1 MPAEILQNMIIS
13 LNHINTSFGYED
25 GKSQYVIDEI
35 RSHDYLTVVRRDI
48 NGFDHFLIPNIDYIV
63 RDRMDNNVWK
73 GTIFDV
79 INSNNWNNGDIIYI
93 TGLKLSYG
101 KAGR

>member
-1 MPAEILQNMIIS
+1 MITSLQ
-13 LNHINTSFGYED
+13 HINTSFGYRE
-25 GKSQYVIDEI
+25 GQIEYPMDEI

-48 NGFDHFLIPNIDYIV
+48 NGFDHFMIPGKDYSV
-63 RDRMDNNVWK
+63 EDRMDYDTIWK
-73 GTIFDV
+73 GTTFNILDTDG
-79 INSNNWNNGDIIYI
+79 WNTGDTIYI

>member
-1 MPAEILQNMIIS
+1 M
-13 LNHINTSFGYED
+13 
-25 GKSQYVIDEI
+25 DEI

-48 NGFDHFLIPNIDYIV
+48 NGFDHFMIPGKDYSV
-63 RDRMDNNVWK
+63 EDRMDYDTIWK
-73 GTIFDV
+73 GTTFNILDTDG
-79 INSNNWNNGDIIYI
+79 WNTGDTIYI